1 MSHIVIL
8 SAPSGTGKSS
18 VINRIITSE
27 ALQLAFSI
35 SATNRLPRGTEQHG
49 VEYYFLSDQEFQ
61 NYIEQDRFIEYIEV
75 YPGRYYGT
83 LKSELDRIQSLG
95 RNLILDI
102 DVEGALEV
110 KRKYGKEVLTI
121 FLLPPSLEEL
131 RHRLE
136 GRGTDSA
143 EVIADRLARAEYEI
157 GLSQKFDMRFVNDDL
172 ERCSEEVREAIARF
186 LATSTSGK

>member
-186 LATSTSGK
+186 LATSSSGK

>member
-83 LKSELDRIQSLG
+83 LKSELDRIQCLG

-157 GLSQKFDMRFVNDDL
+157 GLSQKFDMQFVNDDL
-172 ERCSEEVREAIARF
+172 ERCSEDVREAIARF

>member
-35 SATNRLPRGTEQHG
+35 SATNRPPRGTEQHG

>member
-49 VEYYFLSDQEFQ
+49 VEYYFLSDHEFQ